1 MVFIYYLCALLL
13 VGSLLVIGLGVLGFL
28 IDPKDPKTGKKIP
41 RIKTLA
47 AGAIA
52 SLVVVFVF
60 GGLMTV
66 TEPDSIKAKREQ
78 EKALAAK
85 IQKEKEAAEKA
96 RLKKAEEAKPKVKI
110 EKKTTA
116 IPFETIEKKDSTIPA
131 GERRVATEGVNGER
145 TITYEV
151 TYVKNKETARKE
163 IKNEITKPAV
173 NKVILVGTY
182 VKPQPAPQNTNSGSG
197 SGYINS
203 QGNYV
208 PSPSSNPA
216 GATAKCRDGTYSY
229 SQSRRG
235 TCSHH
240 GGVAQWL

>member
-85 IQKEKEAAEKA
+85 RKRLRKSNLLCNKLKTAKTKA
-96 RLKKAEEAKPKVKI
+96 KKAQK
-110 EKKTTA
+110 
-116 IPFETIEKKDSTIPA
+116 
-131 GERRVATEGVNGER
+131 
-145 TITYEV
+145 
-151 TYVKNKETARKE
+151 
-163 IKNEITKPAV
+163 
-173 NKVILVGTY
+173 
-182 VKPQPAPQNTNSGSG
+182 
-197 SGYINS
+197 
-203 QGNYV
+203 
-208 PSPSSNPA
+208 
-216 GATAKCRDGTYSY
+216 
-229 SQSRRG
+229 
-235 TCSHH
+235 
-240 GGVAQWL
+240 